1 MTDTF
6 PRAILFDLDETLAES
21 FQPPT
26 PAMLDRFERLL
37 AIVPTAIITGGSYL
51 RIEHDFLSVLR
62 AHANLSNLFL
72 FPNSSAECFL
82 FKNESWGLEYS
93 IGALTPE
100 EKEHIIDTLLQTV
113 AEIPDF
119 KDAPFFGNRIID
131 RGVQIAY
138 TVVGLDAPQEIKMAW
153 DPDRSK
159 RLRFCE
165 VLGAKLPDF
174 EVLVGGASTVDV
186 TRKGMDK
193 AYGVQWLSKR
203 LDIPVD
209 QMLYIGDALFPG
221 GNDYVVI
228 PTGIHTQIVNG
239 PEETAKIIDELL
251 TAAPNTPPLN

>member
-1 MTDTF
+1 MIGTF

-37 AIVPTAIITGGSYL
+37 ATVPTAIITGGSYL
-51 RIEHDFLSVLR
+51 RIEHDFLSGM
-62 AHANLSNLFL
+62 HQGSDLSKLFL

-82 FKNESWGLEYS
+82 FKNGSWELEYS
-93 IGALTPE
+93 IGVLTPE
-100 EKEHIIDTLLQTV
+100 EKEHIIDTILQVV
-113 AEIPDF
+113 AETPDF
-119 KDAPFFGNRIID
+119 KDTPFFGNRIID

-138 TVVGLDAPQEIKMAW
+138 TVVGLDATQEIKMAW

-165 VLGAKLPDF
+165 ALGAKLPAF
-174 EVLVGGASTVDV
+174 EVLVGGASTIDV

-203 LDIPVD
+203 LDVPVG

-228 PTGIHTQIVNG
+228 PTGIQTRIVSG

-251 TAAPNTPPLN
+251 AATPSTAPLN